1 MSASKKL
8 YSRVKIMFLDKKH
21 LHQAFKIIPM
31 SSMSAASPDEMS
43 SNVSRATIEPIVIAR
58 SVFGGQAVGV
68 KFWAMS
74 AIYKRTNIWVFLVTR
89 LVFRLQC
96 ADLKEKSWGSVELAV
111 TSTTQA
117 KYDSWERIFREKAN
131 FMNIAYKQSAS
142 FH

>member
-8 YSRVKIMFLDKKH
+8 YSRVKIMFLDNEH

-43 SNVSRATIEPIVIAR
+43 SNVSRATIGPIVIAR

-74 AIYKRTNIWVFLVTR
+74 AIYKQTNEHLSFSGRVFSFPSAARRSQRKV
-89 LVFRLQC
+89 V
-96 ADLKEKSWGSVELAV
+96 
-111 TSTTQA
+111 
-117 KYDSWERIFREKAN
+117 RIR
-131 FMNIAYKQSAS
+131 
-142 FH
+142 